1 MLQADE
7 KVIRVVRPHA
17 IVIGAKLSAFFVLAV
32 VPLAI
37 PHAISF
43 ANPETNPF
51 TELMPWLTDGLSR
64 FSLGLWWLF
73 LWMGAFRALTSY
85 YLDAWLIT
93 NKRVVDI
100 EQHGFFSR
108 EVSSVFM
115 TNVEDATTQVHGIVP
130 TLLNLGDIEIQSAA
144 AMNRF
149 RIRGVSNPR
158 VIRDLILS
166 QVSASK
172 HLV

>member
-17 IVIGAKLSAFFVLAV
+17 IVIGTKLSVFLVLAV
-32 VPLAI
+32 LPFV
-37 PHAISF
+37 ISPVVSF
-43 ANPETNPF
+43 VNPQGNPF
-51 TELMPWLTDGLSR
+51 AELMPWLTGGYAR
-64 FSLGLWWLF
+64 FFLGLWWLF

-100 EQHGFFSR
+100 EQHSFFSR

-115 TNVEDATTQVHGIVP
+115 TNIEDATTQVHGIVS

-144 AMNRF
+144 ATNRF

-158 VIRDLILS
+158 AVRDLILS